1 MTKTIEELL
10 QDLDN
15 YTDALGQLMAT
26 NLNTMGVTSA
36 SVSDG
41 LTTLANKIL
50 DIPVAESYNLTLTS
64 NKNIISQAHSE
75 TATLTVTVTN
85 NQGPV
90 ADKIV
95 TILKNGVYYTSA
107 TTNSSGIATITYN
120 SQATGDIQ
128 FIASINDN
136 ISNSVSI
143 EDCFYFNDGTIN
155 DIVCP
160 NGTSVTIENG
170 AIKITKST
178 SGEHK
183 FYYPTLRQF
192 TTSDNIE
199 VSIESARENET
210 ANQPFTFSYN
220 SSTTASTQGY
230 FAYYE
235 SDNAWGGS
243 ISSSFSVAGT
253 LTKGDIIKVIKE
265 GSVHKVYH
273 NNTLIVTQTRS
284 LSNSYIGGY
293 TNQNRIQ
300 RLKNIKIKA
309 ITV

>member
-1 MTKTIEELL
+1 MSL
-10 QDLDN
+10 QDT
-15 YTDALGQLMAT
+15 YQSRK
-26 NLNTMGVTSA
+26 NLLASNLTSMGVTA
-36 SVSDG
+36 SGTEG
-41 LTTLANKIL
+41 LTALINKVL
-50 DIPVAESYNLTLTS
+50 DIPTIETYNLTLST

-75 TATLTVTVTN
+75 SAILTATVTN
-85 NQGPV
+85 NQGQAV
-90 ADKIV
+90 ADKTV

-128 FIASINDN
+128 FVANINDN
-136 ISNSVSI
+136 MSNSVLV

-155 DIVCP
+155 DIVYTSP
-160 NGTSVTIENG
+160 TSVTIENG
-170 AIKITKST
+170 AIKITKPT

-192 TTSDNIE
+192 TSSDNIE

-210 ANQPFTFSYN
+210 ADQPFTFSYN
-220 SSTTASTQGY
+220 PSINSSTQGY
-230 FAYYE
+230 FAFYE
-235 SDNAWGGS
+235 YSNVWGGN
-243 ISSSFSVAGT
+243 ISGGFNVSGT
-253 LTKGDIIKVIKE
+253 LTKGDIIKLVKTGTTHSI
-265 GSVHKVYH
+265 YQ
-273 NNTLIVTQTRS
+273 NDTLIVTQTKS
-284 LSNSYIGGY
+284 ISNSYIGGY

>member
-1 MTKTIEELL
+1 MSLKDTYQSRKNLL
-10 QDLDN
+10 
-15 YTDALGQLMAT
+15 AS
-26 NLNTMGVTSA
+26 NLTAQGVTA
-36 SVSDG
+36 SGTEG
-41 LTTLANKIL
+41 LTSLINKVL
-50 DIPVAESYNLTLTS
+50 DIPVIETYNLTLST

-75 TATLTVTVTN
+75 SATLTVTVTD
-85 NQGPV
+85 NQGQTV
-90 ADKIV
+90 TNKAV
-95 TILKNGVYYTSA
+95 TILKNSVYYTSA
-107 TTNSSGIATITYN
+107 TTNSQGIATITYN

-128 FIASINDN
+128 FIVSINDN

-155 DIVCP
+155 DIVYP
-160 NGTSVTIENG
+160 SSTSVTIENG

-178 SGEHK
+178 SGEDK

-192 TTSDNIE
+192 TSSDNIE

-210 ANQPFTFSYN
+210 ADQPFSFSYN
-220 SSTTASTQGY
+220 PSINSSTQGY

-235 SDNAWGGS
+235 STNVWGGN
-243 ISSSFSVAGT
+243 ISSNFNVSGT
-253 LTKGDIIKVIKE
+253 LTKGDIIKLVKI
-265 GSVHKVYH
+265 GTTHTIYQ
-273 NNTLIVTQTRS
+273 NDTLIVTQTKS
-284 LSNSYIGGY
+284 ISNSYIGGY